1 MAFPDAWM
9 NELLAKN
16 DIVSVISS
24 YVELKPK
31 GRRLWGLCP
40 IHGEKTPSFSVSPDK
55 QLFYCFG
62 CHAGGSVI
70 QFVMDMERLSFP
82 EAVRFLADRSGMA
95 MPEEDDEQILKLRER
110 RGRLYEA
117 LKLAARFYMT
127 CLLGPDG
134 VRGREYYRKRGI
146 SSEAIKRFGLGYA
159 PPGWDRLKRELTG
172 KGFSIKELTDAGLL
186 VENSDKHSVYDA
198 YRDRAIFPIVGV
210 NGKVL
215 GFGARTLG
223 DDKPKYINTGDTPVY
238 NKRNNLYG
246 LHLLKGEKLSDVI
259 ITEGYMDVIGLFHG
273 GINNSVASLGTA
285 LTQQQ
290 AHLLKRYVENVYIA
304 YDGDSAGQSATLR
317 GLDILKAEGLD
328 VRVIVLPDGLDPDEM
343 IRQRG
348 AEAFETCKREAL
360 SLNSFKLLSI
370 KREFSMDD
378 AESREAFTKKACA
391 FIGTLEPVERGRQ
404 LEWLSRVSGYTVQV
418 LAAQVE
424 MGTFMTEDP
433 KRRTFGRRIRAPR
446 DEETEDQRSRA
457 EEELLNIMLQSKEA
471 AVLVVETDQSDLF
484 SDPARERFSQRII
497 QGYLNGDMISAGM
510 LLAEMPEED
519 RGKLRGVLK
528 DDGVYDDPGKAAED
542 CISIIRRCGD
552 RERMEQIRE
561 RMTGITD
568 DAELA
573 RLMQEYSLLKKKLT

>member
-1 MAFPDAWM
+1 MAFPDVWM

-82 EAVRFLADRSGMA
+82 EAVRFLADRAGMA
-95 MPEEDDEQILKLRER
+95 MPEEDNEQILKLREHR
-110 RGRLYEA
+110 ERLYEA

-134 VRGREYYRKRGI
+134 ARGREYYQKRGI
-146 SSEAIKRFGLGYA
+146 SSKAIKRFGLGYA

-186 VENSDKHSVYDA
+186 VENSEKHSVYDA
-198 YRDRAIFPIVGV
+198 YRDRAIFPIIGV

-246 LHLLKGEKLSDVI
+246 LHLLRGEKLSDVI

-273 GINNSVASLGTA
+273 GITNAVASLGTA

-290 AHLLKRYVENVYIA
+290 AHLLKRYVESVYIA

-317 GLDILKAEGLD
+317 GLDILRAEGLD

-348 AEAFETCKREAL
+348 ADAFEACKRDAL

-418 LAAQVE
+418 LTAQVE
-424 MGTFMTEDP
+424 MGTLMAEDP
-433 KRRTFGRRIRAPR
+433 KRRAFARRSRAPR
-446 DEETEDQRSRA
+446 DEEPEDLRSRA
-457 EEELLNIMLQSKEA
+457 EEELLNIMLQSREA
-471 AVLVVETDQSDLF
+471 AVLAVESDRIVLF

-497 QGYLNGDMISAGM
+497 QGYLNGDTISAGV
-510 LLAEMPEED
+510 LLAEMTEED

-528 DDGVYDDPGKAAED
+528 EDRVYDDPGKAAGD
-542 CISIIRRCGD
+542 CISIIQRCCD
-552 RERMEQIRE
+552 RDRMEALRE
-561 RMTGITD
+561 RMTEVTD
-568 DAELA
+568 EAELA
-573 RLMQEYSLLKKKLT
+573 VLMQEYSSLKKKLT